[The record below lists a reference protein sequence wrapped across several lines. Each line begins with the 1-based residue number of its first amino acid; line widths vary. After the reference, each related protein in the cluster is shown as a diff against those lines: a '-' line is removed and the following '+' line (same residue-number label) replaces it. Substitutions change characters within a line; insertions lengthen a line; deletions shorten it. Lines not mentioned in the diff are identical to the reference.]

1 MDLKSDVIVGVVDTG
16 NAFCVFA
23 VSDAKLSS

>member
-16 NAFCVFA
+16 SAFCVFA